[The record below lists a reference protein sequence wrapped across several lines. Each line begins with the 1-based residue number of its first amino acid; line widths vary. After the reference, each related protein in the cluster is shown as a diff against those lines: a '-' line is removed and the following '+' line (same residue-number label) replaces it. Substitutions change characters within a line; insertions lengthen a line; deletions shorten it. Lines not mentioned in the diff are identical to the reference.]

1 MTAITHVCNY
11 TVRCPHYKDP
21 EHEVTWLNH
30 VEINKSCEIAL
41 NRITKWHALPTG
53 ELIEADGFVIRKAVD
68 SDTYFA
74 VRSDRLKDDGHIL
87 VTFKILMDDCDS
99 NTCLEDIVNHLVK
112 DYGERLAKLK

>member
-21 EHEVTWLNH
+21 EHEVTWKNH

-41 NRITKWHALPTG
+41 NRITKWHGQHAI
-53 ELIEADGFVIRKAVD
+53 ELIELNGLAIRKAEGV
-68 SDTYFA
+68 DTYFS

-87 VTFKILMDDCDS
+87 VTFKILMDDCDD
-99 NTCLEDIVNHLVK
+99 NTCLEDIVSYLAE
-112 DYGERLAKLK
+112 DYEKRLAKLK